1 MENIISWLIHFSI
14 KDLDCLLQE
23 INYAINLW
31 TLQPVLVLNV
41 TDSRYDFRKPFLWSI
56 NCSTVQSLGILDS
69 LYEFRSCLHGRS
81 ISCTLILLLSS
92 QPTDSSPQDAGFIP
106 FNRGINGQ
114 MMVELGL
121 SLNVLS
127 F

>member
-1 MENIISWLIHFSI
+1 MGNLHFCTNIWIPII
-14 KDLDCLLQE
+14 KTSD
-23 INYAINLW
+23 
-31 TLQPVLVLNV
+31 
-41 TDSRYDFRKPFLWSI
+41 K
-56 NCSTVQSLGILDS
+56 
-69 LYEFRSCLHGRS
+69 RS

-127 F
+127 FHLNSVHFMGDQYQNPNMLLSAGSYI